1 MTMDYEII
9 NVLAEDYFEG
19 NMPEELSAYLIDR
32 YSEEPLEGD
41 WSPQF
46 FFPRIQSDIK
56 SYIRGELD
64 VTLRTDI
71 EKLQDRY
78 IELNNIVCSFVSE
91 NQMKSGLNIT
101 RYNLTRNVCNGPF
114 RCRKVSG
121 QPLQLSPNWRCNI
134 LQKHSATFWK
144 NSLQKILDTWSC
156 FLTSSILYLH
166 P

>member
-1 MTMDYEII
+1 MTIDYEII
-9 NVLAEDYFEG
+9 NVLAEDYFKG

-46 FFPRIQSDIK
+46 FFPIIQSDIK

-78 IELNNIVCSFVSE
+78 IELNNITCSFVAENHKLESKNRYMHDFIGYMNLNGKFSE
-91 NQMKSGLNIT
+91 FVEQAHVEIDEIGFEYYTL
-101 RYNLTRNVCNGPF
+101 
-114 RCRKVSG
+114 
-121 QPLQLSPNWRCNI
+121 
-134 LQKHSATFWK
+134 
-144 NSLQKILDTWSC
+144 
-156 FLTSSILYLH
+156 
-166 P
+166 